1 MATNP
6 QQNQNTEN
14 PAETPGEGDEFG
26 AAMNEAADLEDNV
39 PAREAATDDKDGDEG
54 EGSADSSAPA
64 DEAAASEQATDG
76 DDNDASQAGTSDSD
90 IWANAP
96 PELREAHE
104 KAVRDADLRYRSSQ
118 GRVSALDRELA
129 RLRESQ
135 PGRQQQQGQG
145 RSEEAGQDAD
155 TDKGAPSEKESR
167 LAALREEYPDVAEP
181 ILDEIAELRTE
192 LAKVSKT
199 TGAFEQERNQAEL
212 TRQESYLTTQHP
224 DWQEAAQD
232 DRFAGWLDQ
241 QPTSLKQAF
250 QRNFHGIVDG
260 ADAALVIGKF
270 KADVGFNA
278 PGSGEHKDTPGQQSD
293 QQTQRRAKQLQGG
306 RDGGGGKTGP
316 VTSGVP
322 DEFESASNY
331 WADRV

>member
-1 MATNP
+1 MTTKT
-6 QQNQNTEN
+6 QQDQNTDSPVDE
-14 PAETPGEGDEFG
+14 PGDGDEFG

-39 PAREAATDDKDGDEG
+39 PAPEAATDDEDGSED
-54 EGSADSSAPA
+54 EGSADNSAPA
-64 DEAAASEQATDG
+64 DEAAASEQATD
-76 DDNDASQAGTSDSD
+76 DESQAGNSDSD

-96 PELREAHE
+96 PELRAARE
-104 KAVRDADLRYRSSQ
+104 KELRDAELRYRSSQ

-135 PGRQQQQGQG
+135 PGQQQQGQNQ
-145 RSEEAGQDAD
+145 SEEASQEAD
-155 TDKGAPSEKESR
+155 PDKGKPSEKESR

-199 TGAFEQERNQAEL
+199 TGAFEQQQNQAEL
-212 TRQESYLTTQHP
+212 TRQETFLTEQHP
-224 DWQEAAQD
+224 DWQEAAKD
-232 DRFAGWLDQ
+232 ERFAGWLDE

-250 QRNFHGIVDG
+250 ERNFHGIVDG

-270 KADVGFNA
+270 KADVGFGA
-278 PGSGEHKDTPGQQSD
+278 SSSGKQTDTPSPQSD
-293 QQTQRRAKQLQGG
+293 PQAQRRNKQLQGG

-331 WADRV
+331 WADKV